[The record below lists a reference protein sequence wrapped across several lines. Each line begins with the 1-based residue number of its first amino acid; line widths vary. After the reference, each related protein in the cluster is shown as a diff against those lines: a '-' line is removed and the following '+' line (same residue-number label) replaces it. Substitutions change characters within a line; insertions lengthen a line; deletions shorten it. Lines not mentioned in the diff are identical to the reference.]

1 MALDPEV
8 SELYANARLAYDD
21 LRSREDANS
30 PAVLEAQEEYRE
42 ALAAY
47 VLDLEVNG
55 MTVPEDLLAVLAGFG
70 ESTDPA
76 PEPGP
81 PA

>member
-8 SELYANARLAYDD
+8 SEQYANAKLAYDD
-21 LRSREDANS
+21 LRSREDADS

-55 MTVPEDLLAVLAGFG
+55 MSVPPDLLAVLAGFG
-70 ESTDPA
+70 EATDPA
-76 PEPGP
+76 PESGS